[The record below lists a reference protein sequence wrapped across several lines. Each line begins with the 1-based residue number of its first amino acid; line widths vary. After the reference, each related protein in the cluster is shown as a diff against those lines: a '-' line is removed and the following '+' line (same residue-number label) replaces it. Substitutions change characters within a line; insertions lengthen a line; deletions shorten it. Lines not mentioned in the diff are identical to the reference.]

1 MIRTA
6 GLLSAAAFA
15 AAFLIAP
22 GASAQSASN
31 SNMTDNA
38 SPSATSSSAKS
49 EAAEMVPA
57 RAAIDHTLDA
67 RDAKPGQ
74 TFQAKLASKVHLKD
88 GQELPRG
95 TMLIGKVGQDDMHES
110 GRSKL
115 ALCIDEAR
123 LKDGKTIPLKATI
136 VGIYSPNSGSADVA
150 GYAVDP
156 GDQEPN
162 GWNRKVLQVDQINV
176 MSGVDLHSKISSQN
190 SGVLVSTKKDD
201 IKIKPETELAL
212 AIAAENQNQNQSR
225 NNGAGGSGL

>member
-6 GLLSAAAFA
+6 VVLSAAAFA

-22 GASAQSASN
+22 GAPAQSASN
-31 SNMTDNA
+31 PTMNDNTA
-38 SPSATSSSAKS
+38 QSSTAIAGKA
-49 EAAEMVPA
+49 EAAQMVAA
-57 RAAIDHTLDA
+57 RASIDHTLDA
-67 RDAKPGQ
+67 KDAKPGEA
-74 TFQAKLASKVHLKD
+74 FQAKLVSKVNLKD

-95 TMLIGKVGQDDMHES
+95 TMLIGKVGQDDMHET

-136 VGIYSPNSGSADVA
+136 VGIYGPNAGAADVA

-162 GWNRKVLQVDQINV
+162 GWNHRVLQVDQIGAL
-176 MSGVDLHSKISSQN
+176 SGVDLHSKISSQN

-201 IKIKPETELAL
+201 IKIKTDTELAL
-212 AIAAENQNQNQSR
+212 AIAAENQNQNQSE
-225 NNGAGGSGL
+225 NNGSGGSGH